1 MFWKCILI
9 SMISLVYL
17 LILNIMHTVTSAHY
31 FPLAVPVL
39 ATAYYK
45 IQLKLNLFSRIIWDK
60 I

>member
-1 MFWKCILI
+1 
-9 SMISLVYL
+9 
-17 LILNIMHTVTSAHY
+17 MHAITSAHY

-39 ATAYYK
+39 ATAIYK